1 MQLNAF
7 IAEVESKGIAFTLN
21 EPMHQHTTFRIGGN
35 ADVFIK
41 VVKTDELCA
50 VLCAAQKYCVPIF
63 ILGRGSNLLVSDDG
77 IEGAVVSLGGMN
89 DILVLGNEVVC
100 GAGASLSAVCVAAK
114 DNSLTGL
121 EFAFGIPGSIGGAL
135 FMNAGAYGGEMSQ
148 VIKSAECVDADGNII
163 TLTAEQMSLGYR
175 TSIFKQGGLYITEVT
190 LELKKGDCQAISA
203 QMEELTARRKEKQP
217 LEFPSAGSTF
227 KRPEGY
233 FAGALIEKN
242 GLKGQSVGAA
252 QVSEKHA
259 GFVINKGGAS
269 CKDVCALIEIIQQRV
284 LEADGVLLE
293 TEVLKTGRNI

>member
-41 VVKTDELCA
+41 VAKTDELCA

-63 ILGRGSNLLVSDDG
+63 FLGRGSNLLVSDDG

-89 DILVLGNEVVC
+89 DIKVLGNKIVC
-100 GAGASLSAVCVAAK
+100 GAGASLSAVCVAAR

-148 VIKSAECVDADGNII
+148 VIKSAECVDSDGNIT

-175 TSIFKQGGLYITEVT
+175 TSIFKRGGLYITEVT
-190 LELKKGDCQAISA
+190 LELKKGDRQAIST

-242 GLKGQSVGAA
+242 GLKGLSVGAA

-269 CKDVCALIEIIQQRV
+269 CKDVCALIEKIQQRV